1 MFACRDA
8 TDRMTDER
16 EGSLSGALRFKYR
29 LHLLI
34 CPYCRTCRRQ
44 LDEVVALAGSTRQE
58 GRETEPDPRV
68 LAALRE
74 RAGKQ

>member
-16 EGSLSGALRFKYR
+16 EGALSGALRFKYR

-44 LDEVVALAGSTRQE
+44 LDEVVALAGSTR
-58 GRETEPDPRV
+58 RETRDAEPDASV

-74 RAGKQ
+74 RTGKR